1 MNEKIIPIKNDNISA
16 DDLSDTPSKLV
27 TIRRVLKEEYT
38 KKHLQPWIIAYS
50 GGKDSTLLLQLA
62 FEAVLS
68 LPPSERRRHIH
79 IVANDTQVESPP
91 IINHLK
97 ESMATIRRVIGE
109 LNLPMSAKITTP
121 YTDQTFWVNVIGRG
135 YIPPTRN
142 FRWCT
147 DRLKIMPTSEYIQK
161 LTRAHRRTVLLIGT
175 RKAESASRRRRMESY
190 ETTSHNKHMT
200 PHNQVENCRIFSP
213 IAELTDNEVW
223 AILLQSKP
231 PWGGTHRKLI
241 TLYRNAG
248 GGECPLVLTKED
260 APSCGT
266 TSPRFGCWTCTV
278 INKDR
283 SLGGLID
290 TGYENLEPLYDFREW
305 LIELREKDTNRMP
318 IRRNG
323 SAQFRENGSRV
334 RGPFKME
341 IRQEILKRLKALEE
355 QTGQELLSQ
364 SEKFLIEE
372 IWRVDSAQY
381 KNREALINM
390 VGATATI

>member
-1 MNEKIIPIKNDNISA
+1 MNDKIIPIKNDNISA
-16 DDLSDTPSKLV
+16 DDLSDTPSKLA
-27 TIRRVLKEEYT
+27 TIRRILLEEYT
-38 KKHLQPWIIAYS
+38 KRHLQPWIIAYS

-175 RKAESASRRRRMESY
+175 RKAESSSRRRRMESY

-200 PHNQVENCRIFSP
+200 PHNQIENCRVFSP

-323 SAQFRENGSRV
+323 SAQFRENGSRI

-341 IRQEILKRLKALEE
+341 IRQEILKRLKALEK

-364 SEKFLIEE
+364 SEEFLIED

-381 KNREALINM
+381 QNREALINK
-390 VGATATI
+390 VGATAVV